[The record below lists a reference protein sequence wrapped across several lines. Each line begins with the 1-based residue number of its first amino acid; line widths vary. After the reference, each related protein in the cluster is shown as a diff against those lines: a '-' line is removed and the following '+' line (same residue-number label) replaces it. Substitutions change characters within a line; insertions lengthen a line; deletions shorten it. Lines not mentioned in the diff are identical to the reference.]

1 MVWTTVAKP
10 FGAGPALLAFLLVG
24 LACPAHSADS
34 GSLGVFAVVP
44 SKNNCKFTG
53 GAITL
58 NFGNI
63 DPASPAN
70 ATASATSAFTCN
82 GSAPLATFF
91 ISAGDGLYSS
101 GPGARRMQHTAF
113 PGEFLAYALS
123 LSPTSATV
131 PKGVAQ
137 TLTVTGT
144 IQPFEFQ
151 NARAGGYLDTVVI
164 TLTP

>member
-1 MVWTTVAKP
+1 
-10 FGAGPALLAFLLVG
+10 
-24 LACPAHSADS
+24 
-34 GSLGVFAVVP
+34 
-44 SKNNCKFTG
+44 
-53 GAITL
+53 
-58 NFGNI
+58 
-63 DPASPAN
+63 
-70 ATASATSAFTCN
+70 
-82 GSAPLATFF
+82 
-91 ISAGDGLYSS
+91 
-101 GPGARRMQHTAF
+101 MQHTAF

-151 NARAGGYLDTVVI
+151 NARAGGYLDTLVI